1 MHPDLWRFAE
11 EFYRRPGVEAAC
23 LQLQAQGADVC
34 LLLCALWCEARKV
47 PCTAQRSAALR
58 SIAQS
63 WQAQVVTPLRQ
74 LRQGWRAAAQVDPSL
89 AHLREEVKALELQ
102 AERELLQRLALHS
115 RDWPSA
121 EAPQQDC
128 WLEQLA
134 PAAEPAALQVL
145 RDAADRP

>member
-1 MHPDLWRFAE
+1 MYPDLWRFAE

-34 LLLCALWCEARKV
+34 LLLCALWCEVRNV
-47 PCTAQRSAALR
+47 PCTEQRIAALR
-58 SIAQS
+58 SIAQP

-74 LRQGWRAAAQVDPSL
+74 LRQGWRSAAQDDPAL
-89 AHLREEVKALELQ
+89 ASLREQVKTLELE
-102 AERELLQRLALHS
+102 AERELLQRLALQS

-121 EAPQQDC
+121 ETTQTGC

-134 PAAEPAALQVL
+134 PAAEHAAMQVL
-145 RDAADRP
+145 RDAAARP

>member
-34 LLLCALWCEARKV
+34 LLLCALWCEVRKV
-47 PCTAQRSAALR
+47 PCTTQRIAALR
-58 SIAQS
+58 NIAQP
-63 WQAQVVTPLRQ
+63 WQTQVVTPLRQ
-74 LRQGWRAAAQVDPSL
+74 LRQGWRNAAHDDPGL
-89 AHLREEVKALELQ
+89 AGLREQVKTLELE
-102 AERELLQRLALHS
+102 AERELLQRLSLHS

-121 EAPQQDC
+121 ETPQPGG

-134 PAAEPAALQVL
+134 PAAEHAALQVL
-145 RDAADRP
+145 RDAAARP

>member
-1 MHPDLWRFAE
+1 MYPDLWPFAE
-11 EFYRRPGVEAAC
+11 EFYQRPGVEAAC

-34 LLLCALWCEARKV
+34 LLLCALWCEARRV
-47 PCTAQRSAALR
+47 PCTAQRIAALH
-58 SIAQS
+58 SIAQP

-74 LRQGWRAAAQVDPSL
+74 LRQGWRSAAQVDPSL
-89 AHLREEVKALELQ
+89 ARLREEVKALELQ

-121 EAPQQDC
+121 EAAQPGC
-128 WLEQLA
+128 WLEQLT